1 MHMSRLFPLIIS
13 VSLWIG
19 CGAPPAEQSAAPSA
33 SAGQSAVQDDVS
45 QKDIVKVAVASPDHG
60 TLVKAVQAA
69 GLVDALSNAGPFTVF
84 APINA
89 AFDQLP
95 AGTLANLLKAEN
107 KNQLKTIL
115 YHHVTTSALA
125 LESFQDGQSL
135 GMVDGTAALITR
147 RGGDVLIDGHR
158 ILGSVKASTGMVHVI
173 DAVLLPPAR

>member
-1 MHMSRLFPLIIS
+1 
-13 VSLWIG
+13 
-19 CGAPPAEQSAAPSA
+19 
-33 SAGQSAVQDDVS
+33 
-45 QKDIVKVAVASPDHG
+45 
-60 TLVKAVQAA
+60 
-69 GLVDALSNAGPFTVF
+69 VDALSNAGPFTVF

-158 ILGSVKASTGMVHVI
+158 ILGSVKASNGMVHVI